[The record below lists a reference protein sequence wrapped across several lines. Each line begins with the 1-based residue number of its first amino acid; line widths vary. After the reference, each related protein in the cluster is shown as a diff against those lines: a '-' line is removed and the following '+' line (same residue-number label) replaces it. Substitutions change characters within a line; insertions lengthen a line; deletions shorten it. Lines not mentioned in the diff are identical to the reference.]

1 MRLPEELAAAI
12 ALKASRPGL
21 AKAAA
26 ELSDTY
32 RNREF
37 AAPALKTAEQRL
49 AYLMVRMPA
58 TYAASR
64 RALEETASR
73 IAGLAPKSF
82 LDLGAG
88 PGTASWAASEVFP
101 SLRAVTLV
109 ERDAAMAGLGREL
122 MRNSSSEALRS
133 ATWIQA
139 DLSQDGP
146 VQSADVVMLSYVL
159 GELSTPAVER
169 LVQRAWAPTKQML
182 VIVEPGT
189 KVGFAAV
196 ERIRAKMIAAGA
208 EIAAPCPHLEKCP
221 MAATGDWCHFSQRLE
236 RTAEH
241 RRLKKGDL
249 GHEDEKF
256 SYVAFTKIGAQRPES
271 RIVRHPL
278 YRPKQVQL
286 TLCTAE
292 GLKQTTITK
301 SQGERYRE
309 AKKAEWGEAFSIF
322 DF

>member
-1 MRLPEELAAAI
+1 MRLPEELSAAI
-12 ALKASRPGL
+12 AAKASMPGL
-21 AKAAA
+21 ARAAA

-37 AAPALKTAEQRL
+37 ASPALKTAEQRL

-64 RALEETASR
+64 RALEETANR
-73 IAGLAPKSF
+73 TAGLAPKSF

-101 SLRAVTLV
+101 SLQSISLV
-109 ERDAAMAGLGREL
+109 ERDAAMASLGREL
-122 MRNSSSEALRS
+122 MRDSSSEALRT
-133 ATWIQA
+133 APWIQA
-139 DLSQDGP
+139 DLSQEFP
-146 VQSADVVMLSYVL
+146 TQSADVVMLSYML
-159 GELSTPAVER
+159 GELPAAAAER
-169 LVQRAWAPTKQML
+169 LVQRAWAASNQAL

-189 KVGFAAV
+189 KVGFAMV
-196 ERIRAKMIAAGA
+196 ERIRARMIATGA
-208 EIAAPCPHLEKCP
+208 EIAAPCPHLQKCP
-221 MAATGDWCHFSQRLE
+221 MAATDDWCHFSQRLE

-256 SYVAFTKIGAQRPES
+256 SYVAFSKIGAQRAES

-278 YRPKQVQL
+278 YRPRQVQL

-301 SQGERYRE
+301 SQGERYRQ
-309 AKKAEWGEAFSIF
+309 AKKAEWGEAF
-322 DF
+322 

>member
-12 ALKASRPGL
+12 SSKASMPGL

-37 AAPALKTAEQRL
+37 AAPALKTSEQRV

-58 TYAASR
+58 TYAACR
-64 RALEETASR
+64 RALEETAGR
-73 IAGLAPKSF
+73 IAGLAPESF

-88 PGTASWAASEVFP
+88 PGTASWAASAVF
-101 SLRAVTLV
+101 STLRSVTLI
-109 ERDAAMAGLGREL
+109 ERDASMANLGREL
-122 MRNSSSEALRS
+122 MRDSSSEALRS
-133 ATWIQA
+133 ATWTQG
-139 DLSQDGP
+139 DLSQDLP
-146 VQSADVVMLSYVL
+146 AKTADVVMLSYVL
-159 GELSTPAVER
+159 GELSAPAAER
-169 LVQRAWAPTKQML
+169 LVQRAWAATNQAL

-189 KVGFAAV
+189 KVGFAQI
-196 ERIRAKMIAAGA
+196 ERIRTKMIAAGS
-208 EIAAPCPHLEKCP
+208 EIAAPCPHHEKCP

-256 SYVAFTKIGAQRPES
+256 SYTAFTKLGAQRAES
-271 RIVRHPL
+271 RIVRHPS

-286 TLCTAE
+286 TLCTSE

>member
-12 ALKASRPGL
+12 SSKASMPGL
-21 AKAAA
+21 AKAAT
-26 ELSDTY
+26 ELSETY

-58 TYAASR
+58 TYAACR
-64 RALEETASR
+64 RALEETAGR
-73 IAGLAPKSF
+73 IAGLAPESL

-101 SLRAVTLV
+101 SLRSVTLI
-109 ERDAAMAGLGREL
+109 ERDAAMANLGREL
-122 MRNSSSEALRS
+122 MRDSSSEALRT

-139 DLSQDGP
+139 DLSQDVAAP
-146 VQSADVVMLSYVL
+146 SADVVMLSYML
-159 GELSTPAVER
+159 GELSTAAAEW
-169 LVQRAWAPTKQML
+169 LVQRAWSATKQAL

-189 KVGFAAV
+189 KVGFAQV
-196 ERIRAKMIAAGA
+196 ERIRAKMISAGA
-208 EIAAPCPHLEKCP
+208 EIAAPCPHHEKCP
-221 MAATGDWCHFSQRLE
+221 MMATGDWCHFSQRIE

-256 SYVAFTKIGAQRPES
+256 SYIAFTKLGAQRSGS

-309 AKKAEWGEAFSIF
+309 AKKAEWGDAY
-322 DF
+322 